1 MKPLRLLFVT
11 AALAAASAASAQ
23 SPPAPRPG
31 TAANY
36 ADDRRWLCLPG
47 RPGPCASA
55 AETVELGPNG
65 YGAKIRTVAAKEPP
79 LDCFYVYPTVSSD
92 GGTNSD
98 LVSGREERRIAE
110 VQAARFSSV
119 CRVYAPLYRQMT
131 LSTVVAYATGADAS
145 GSALLAYRDV
155 AAAFR
160 DFARRRAPERPFVL
174 IGESQGSLMLIE
186 LIEREIEREPALAR
200 RMKLAI
206 LPGYDLL
213 VPQGKL
219 VGGNLKS
226 TPLCSRPGQ
235 TRCAISWNPYRER
248 NAPPPGA
255 MFGYAKVPGMT
266 VACVN
271 PARWGS
277 SGWEAL
283 DNIWDARSSLPV
295 PGGPIRWSTSG
306 APSAPFVRTPGLA
319 SGRCLNQGQ
328 RGYLS
333 IRTNADPKD
342 KRTDRIGGEVGL
354 FGMFLPAW
362 GMHLSALA
370 LAAGDMVDAV
380 ATVSRTE
387 GSK

>member
-1 MKPLRLLFVT
+1 MKSPRLLVIG
-11 AALAAASAASAQ
+11 AALAAAAGAPAQ
-23 SPPAPRPG
+23 PPQPPRP
-31 TAANY
+31 AAPDY
-36 ADDRRWLCLPG
+36 SGDSRWLCLPG
-47 RPGPCASA
+47 RPGPCTAP
-55 AETVELGPNG
+55 AETVELGPAG
-65 YGAKIRTVAAKEPP
+65 YGAKSRTVAAKDPP

-92 GGTNSD
+92 AGSNGD
-98 LVSGREERRIAE
+98 FVAGHEERRVAE
-110 VQAARFSSV
+110 VQAARLSGV

-131 LSTVVAYATGADAS
+131 LATVVAYATGADAT

-160 DFARRRAPERPFVL
+160 DFVRRRAPGRPFVL

-186 LIEREIEREPALAR
+186 LIAREIERDPALKK
-200 RMKLAI
+200 RMMLAI

-213 VPQGKL
+213 VPQGRL
-219 VGGNLKS
+219 VGGNLKA

-235 TRCAISWNPYRER
+235 IRCALSWNPYRAR

-255 MFGYAKVPGMT
+255 MFGYAKAPGMT

-277 SGWEAL
+277 PNWESL
-283 DNIWDARSSLPV
+283 DSIWDARSNLPV
-295 PGGPIRWSTSG
+295 PGGPIRWSTGG
-306 APSAPFVRTPGLA
+306 APPAPFVRTPGLA
-319 SGRCLNQGQ
+319 SGRCVNQGQ

-333 IRTNADPKD
+333 VRTNADPRD
-342 KRTDRIGGEVGL
+342 KRTDRIGGEVGF

-370 LAAGDMVDAV
+370 LAHGDIVRAV
-380 ATVSRTE
+380 AEIGRKLE
-387 GSK
+387 AK